1 MIEKVIYIAV
11 TAVTREGRKDVLKF
25 RTNIGVVIIQLM
37 YWPSEYVDSTRQFSV
52 FSDLFV

>member
-11 TAVTREGRKDVLKF
+11 TAVTREGRNDVLKF

-37 YWPSEYVDSTRQFSV
+37 YWLSEYIATTRQFSIS
-52 FSDLFV
+52 SDR

>member
-37 YWPSEYVDSTRQFSV
+37 YWPSEYVDSTRQFSI

>member
-11 TAVTREGRKDVLKF
+11 TAVTREGWKDVLIF

-37 YWPSEYVDSTRQFSV
+37 YWLSEYIATTRQFSIS
-52 FSDLFV
+52 SDI